1 MKRGLGAVT
10 FLFLLLASSG
20 CSMMKFNPINFGWF
34 EKKEPPCNL
43 SQQAEYEKALQAAG
57 SSLAQT
63 SEGSQ
68 GAVTGPAREKEKG
81 VDDETVVHRFVIK
94 NTGNDVL
101 KITNVIS
108 NCGTSV
114 GRHSQSIPPGKEGV
128 ITIKLTPGE
137 CEESDVKSAIIVTN
151 DSQKPA
157 IAVKVKNA
165 KGS

>member
-1 MKRGLGAVT
+1 
-10 FLFLLLASSG
+10 
-20 CSMMKFNPINFGWF
+20 
-34 EKKEPPCNL
+34 
-43 SQQAEYEKALQAAG
+43 
-57 SSLAQT
+57 
-63 SEGSQ
+63 
-68 GAVTGPAREKEKG
+68 
-81 VDDETVVHRFVIK
+81 
-94 NTGNDVL
+94 
-101 KITNVIS
+101 
-108 NCGTSV
+108 V